1 MQDGTTGRHR
11 SKQRRLGMR
20 TLATAV
26 TVLAVLAGAGWT
38 FAATYGTDR
47 VTSGADDPTETV
59 ELVGASGT
67 DATGLTTSLPVE
79 PRVPEMSAAT
89 ETHEPP
95 RAPDPVTAVDDVDAA
110 DAPDATPSAGSGQ
123 VRDDHAPPERRF
135 LETVRHPGVSA
146 DVREARDRQLIRLGA
161 DMCRMVEQFG
171 GDRAAA
177 ERGLTTA
184 FRRDGQPRLARDG
197 GRLLNTAVRFLCPQ
211 YR

>member
-1 MQDGTTGRHR
+1 
-11 SKQRRLGMR
+11 MR

-38 FAATYGTDR
+38 FAATRGTDR
-47 VTSGADDPTETV
+47 VTSGSDRPSVTL

-67 DATGLTTSLPVE
+67 DATGPTTSPPAE
-79 PRVPEMSAAT
+79 PRVPQTSAAT
-89 ETHEPP
+89 ETNGPARTPEPE
-95 RAPDPVTAVDDVDAA
+95 TAVDDVGGA
-110 DAPDATPSAGSGQ
+110 DGPDATPSDGAG
-123 VRDDHAPPERRF
+123 RDRADHAPPERHF
-135 LETVRHPGVSA
+135 LVNVRHPGVSA
-146 DVREARDRQLIRLGA
+146 DLREARDRQLIRLGA